1 VGAFAYAPNEEIYVD
16 RFNTVV
22 VNVPAT
28 IRCEYAQEYS
38 LKVES
43 DKHYLYDYVI
53 KNDTLTVNYKYP
65 NMPHIDA
72 EEYTLIIKHPRPG
85 KLMEEISVD
94 VKSLKMTKKS
104 GNQKK

>member
-38 LKVES
+38 LIVKSE
-43 DKHYLYDYVI
+43 KHYLYDYTI
-53 KNDTLTVNYKYP
+53 KNDTLTINYKFQ
-65 NMPHIDA
+65 NTPHIDA
-72 EEYTLIIKHPRPG
+72 EDYILTIKHPRPG
-85 KLMEEISVD
+85 KLLEELKIETR
-94 VKSLKMTKKS
+94 SLKMTKKS